1 MKTMKTSLM
10 FTLVIGATM
19 LITYSCK
26 KESNQDVLNANLKKT
41 EAQLLQSYQVAK
53 TNDDLLKIH
62 VTAGGH
68 FTDPNTMMED
78 NLYHLNDSLCNQYYL
93 TYCKDMM
100 DGDNMMGGNMMGGNT
115 VHGSGMMAMHTY
127 MGDTSAVNQ
136 CYRNLNTIRLAHSAH
151 HPVN

>member
-1 MKTMKTSLM
+1 MKTILSITSVMILLAI
-10 FTLVIGATM
+10 FTS
-19 LITYSCK
+19 SCK
-26 KESNQDVLNANLKKT
+26 KDSSNQDVLNANLKTAETKL
-41 EAQLLQSYQVAK
+41 QQSYQVAK

-78 NLYHLNDSLCNQYYL
+78 SLYHKNDSLCNQFYL

-115 VHGSGMMAMHTY
+115 MHGSGMMATHSY
-127 MGDTSAVNQ
+127 MGDTAIVNQ
-136 CYRNLNTIRLAHSAH
+136 CYRNLNTMRLGHSAH
-151 HPVN
+151 HPVK